1 MTQEEVIVT
10 AIAFVVGLVFKRPA
24 IIQAAFERLLK
35 KQK

>member
-1 MTQEEVIVT
+1 MTQEEIIVT

-35 KQK
+35 KNK